1 MAKKDPLDVFFDK
14 NFPESA
20 TGARVVK
27 PLGGERET
35 TFDQRRQE
43 NIARSREHGEA
54 DGKEAGE
61 PKGFSVNAV
70 GTEEVGEGSEPV
82 SPQAEESPVSGAKQP
97 GRPKSSNNV
106 VLYNFKIELEAK
118 QKLERLK
125 IDTFRASVSDLL
137 REAIHDLF
145 VKYGVE

>member
-82 SPQAEESPVSGAKQP
+82 SPQAEESPVSGRSSRA
-97 GRPKSSNNV
+97 GRSPRTMWSCIISRSSSRRSRNS
-106 VLYNFKIELEAK
+106 
-118 QKLERLK
+118 R
-125 IDTFRASVSDLL
+125 
-137 REAIHDLF
+137 
-145 VKYGVE
+145 G